1 MELASSDAMAVRFA
15 LPVLHSPL
23 SFLGRLKPFFSFWKR
38 KKRMGSKTLP
48 VCAERRQPPLGKGAF
63 EWTESSAP
71 AGVKVNFKSCK
82 RADEGIGPYKHN
94 RAHSGKTIKRM
105 PCSSLCPLCKK
116 RDTAKAVS
124 LLERVTRLARA
135 AQRPDTHAGTERPHR
150 GLSSADADALFEPL
164 SAGPKRKDATFVA
177 SFFLERVTRLELAT
191 STLARWRSTG

>member
-1 MELASSDAMAVRFA
+1 MAQGRGFA
-15 LPVLHSPL
+15 PPV
-23 SFLGRLKPFFSFWKR
+23 FFSP
-38 KKRMGSKTLP
+38 P

-94 RAHSGKTIKRM
+94 RAHGGKTIKRM
-105 PCSSLCPLCKK
+105 PCSGLCPLCKK

>member
-1 MELASSDAMAVRFA
+1 
-15 LPVLHSPL
+15 
-23 SFLGRLKPFFSFWKR
+23 
-38 KKRMGSKTLP
+38 MGSKTLP

-63 EWTESSAP
+63 EWTKSSAP

-82 RADEGIGPYKHN
+82 RADEYPRGAGRICNAPSSRTAALGIGPYKHN
-94 RAHSGKTIKRM
+94 RAHGGKTIKRM
-105 PCSSLCPLCKK
+105 PCSGLCPLCKK
-116 RDTAKAVS
+116 RDTAKKAVS